1 VKAGKNLMPFN
12 ISDRAALLAVKG
24 VGPTVV
30 KRLEEQG
37 YVSLAQLANASTS
50 EIVAAAAASVGS
62 TCWKNSPQAR
72 AAIDAAIACAKSR
85 NAGVSRDARHASKNA
100 PRR

>member
-1 VKAGKNLMPFN
+1 MPFN
-12 ISDRAALLAVKG
+12 NSDRKALLAIKG

-37 YVSLAQLANASTS
+37 FQSLAQLSNASTS
-50 EIVAAAAASVGS
+50 EIVAVAAASVGS

-72 AAIDAAIACAKSR
+72 AAIDAAIACAKSLTEGAAR
-85 NAGVSRDARHASKNA
+85 DERPARKAASRR
-100 PRR
+100 